1 MSEQEAEAAEA
12 RVRKNFRQQGFMKT
26 IGAELTRVASGEVWI
41 TMAPTPAT
49 SQQHGYVHAGVVTSL
64 LDSAC
69 GYAALTLMPPES
81 EVLSV
86 EFKTNLL
93 APARGELLRAEATV
107 LRSGRTLSVCRADAF
122 AYQGGERVIVATML
136 ATMMRVAPGREV
148 SR

>member
-1 MSEQEAEAAEA
+1 MGEQEAKASEA
-12 RVRKNFRQQGFMKT
+12 RVRENFGQQGFMKT
-26 IGAELTRVASGEVWI
+26 IGAELARVASGEVWI

-69 GYAALTLMPPES
+69 GYAALTLMPPGS

-93 APARGELLRAEATV
+93 APAQGELLRAEATV

-136 ATMMRVAPGREV
+136 GTMMRVAPGREV

>member
-1 MSEQEAEAAEA
+1 C
-12 RVRKNFRQQGFMKT
+12 
-26 IGAELTRVASGEVWI
+26 
-41 TMAPTPAT
+41 
-49 SQQHGYVHAGVVTSL
+49 YVHAGVVTSL

-136 ATMMRVAPGREV
+136 GTMMRVAPGREV
-148 SR
+148 SRWPPRTRYEGVLPNRRVAHAGYPGTDGQRGDDAASLAPVAHQLEIEDVE